1 MNLPKLELGLEWT
14 PYFGVEGAGWVI
26 QKRRKIPMTDA
37 KTTTP
42 NLPTFESYKSSGSP
56 ATLLHINDTI
66 EPAVLVDVDGRVL
79 AKCPQ
84 CEREYHLIEHGEC
97 TDELVRKLALAA
109 IEHAKEYIIQMTTLH
124 IYHNRQ

>member
-1 MNLPKLELGLEWT
+1 MAIPSLSDIKLSDLT
-14 PYFGVEGAGWVI
+14 S
-26 QKRRKIPMTDA
+26 
-37 KTTTP
+37 
-42 NLPTFESYKSSGSP
+42 N
-56 ATLLHINDTI
+56 TI
-66 EPAVLVDVDGRVL
+66 LVNAEGRVL